1 MERNIRRGLRRIL
14 GEYRFPASAPQKGV
28 DAMVS
33 IVSRAT
39 RIVRLAAVAAVAAS
53 VGMSTGPAWA
63 DQPDADQSQRQ
74 VASGAMHWTI
84 NSHFLNALKMMMHGS
99 WSTSSGASWNGK
111 TFSFPASKGS
121 LSSTA
126 QRADV
131 KYSGTVHFTGVGGRM
146 DLTLADPEI
155 VVNNGDDHVI
165 MSVKSKTMV
174 GQLVDY
180 GRITFVDMTGSITQ
194 GQNDAAQVVGTNVK
208 LNSQAV
214 DAFAG
219 FYQAGKPMDDIDS
232 SLKLG
237 SQSSRPE
244 PTVAPKPSVKPKP
257 KVSPKP
263 SAKPKPKVS
272 PKLSAK
278 PKPTVAP
285 KPDQNTIMAPQS
297 DAATGAAAGE
307 APSTGAHKIIRKQV
321 CTVVPGAS
329 RATSP
334 TSIPAKVGK
343 GSMNWGVSTSFVNAL
358 KGPMQGKWTM
368 SGGASADGTRFN
380 FPFSG
385 GSYDRATKTGNLNF
399 SGGVH
404 FTGVH
409 GLLDL
414 SLSDPS
420 LSLKNGKGVMKLTLN
435 AGGMA
440 PFKGRVDFA
449 NVSVVPSGSGFSATS
464 VVLTGNGVQVW
475 NGFYKKGHSMD
486 NFSVSLGDKSDSASA
501 AKQNSASLVKKSSAS
516 PTKRECHDVL
526 VDAKTGQIISGS
538 NGSLPNTGV

>member
-1 MERNIRRGLRRIL
+1 
-14 GEYRFPASAPQKGV
+14 
-28 DAMVS
+28 MVS

-74 VASGAMHWTI
+74 VASGVMHWTI
-84 NSHFLNALKMMMHGS
+84 NSHFLNVLKMMMHGS
-99 WSTSSGASWNGK
+99 WSTSSGASWGDK
-111 TFSFPASKGS
+111 TFSFPASEGS
-121 LSSTA
+121 LSSTM
-126 QRADV
+126 QKADV
-131 KYSGTVHFTGVGGRM
+131 KYSGTVHFTGVDGRM
-146 DLTLADPEI
+146 DLTLSDPEI

-165 MSVKSKTMV
+165 MTVKSKTMA
-174 GQLVDY
+174 GESVDY

-194 GQNDAAQVVGTNVK
+194 GQNDVAQIAGTNVK

-232 SLKLG
+232 PLNLG
-237 SQSSRPE
+237 PQSSRPE
-244 PTVAPKPSVKPKP
+244 PTVAPKPSVT
-257 KVSPKP
+257 PKP
-263 SAKPKPKVS
+263 SV
-272 PKLSAK
+272 K
-278 PKPTVAP
+278 PKPTVAS

-307 APSTGAHKIIRKQV
+307 APSAGAHKIIRKQV

-334 TSIPAKVGK
+334 TSTPAKVGK

-404 FTGVH
+404 FTGMH

-414 SLSDPS
+414 ALSDPS

-449 NVSVVPSGSGFSATS
+449 NVSVVSSGSGFTATS

-486 NFSVSLGDKSDSASA
+486 NFSASLGDKSDSASA
-501 AKQNSASLVKKSSAS
+501 AKQDSASLVKKSAAS
-516 PTKRECHDVL
+516 PTNRECHDVL

>member
-14 GEYRFPASAPQKGV
+14 GEYRFPTPAPQKGV

-39 RIVRLAAVAAVAAS
+39 RVVRLAAVAAVAAS

-74 VASGAMHWTI
+74 VALGAMQWTI

-111 TFSFPASKGS
+111 AFSFPVSKGS

-126 QRADV
+126 QKADV
-131 KYSGTVHFTGVGGRM
+131 KYSGSVHFTGVGGRM

-174 GQLVDY
+174 GQSVDY

-263 SAKPKPKVS
+263 SAKPKP
-272 PKLSAK
+272 
-278 PKPTVAP
+278 TVAP
-285 KPDQNTIMAPQS
+285 KPDQSTIMAPQS
-297 DAATGAAAGE
+297 DAATEAAAGE
-307 APSTGAHKIIRKQV
+307 APSAGAHKIIRKQV

-334 TSIPAKVGK
+334 TSTPAKVGK

-385 GSYDRATKTGNLNF
+385 GNYDRATKTGNLNF

-449 NVSVVPSGSGFSATS
+449 NVSVVPSGSGFTATS

-501 AKQNSASLVKKSSAS
+501 AKQNSASLVKKSAAS

-538 NGSLPNTGV
+538 SGSLPNTGV

>member
-1 MERNIRRGLRRIL
+1 M
-14 GEYRFPASAPQKGV
+14 
-28 DAMVS
+28 
-33 IVSRAT
+33 
-39 RIVRLAAVAAVAAS
+39 
-53 VGMSTGPAWA
+53 
-63 DQPDADQSQRQ
+63 DQ
-74 VASGAMHWTI
+74 

-111 TFSFPASKGS
+111 AFSFPVSKGS

-126 QRADV
+126 QKADV
-131 KYSGTVHFTGVGGRM
+131 KYSGSVHFTGVGGRM

-174 GQLVDY
+174 GQSVDY

-237 SQSSRPE
+237 PQSSRPE

-257 KVSPKP
+257 RVSPKP
-263 SAKPKPKVS
+263 SAKPKS
-272 PKLSAK
+272 
-278 PKPTVAP
+278 TVAP
-285 KPDQNTIMAPQS
+285 KPDQSTIMAPQS
-297 DAATGAAAGE
+297 DAATEAAAGE
-307 APSTGAHKIIRKQV
+307 APSAGAHKIIRKQV

-334 TSIPAKVGK
+334 TSTPAKVGK
-343 GSMNWGVSTSFVNAL
+343 GSMNWGGGSTSFVNAL

-385 GSYDRATKTGNLNF
+385 GNYDRATKTGNLNF

-449 NVSVVPSGSGFSATS
+449 NVSVVPSGSGFTATS

-501 AKQNSASLVKKSSAS
+501 AKQNSASLVKKSAAS

-538 NGSLPNTGV
+538 SGSLPNTGV

>member
-1 MERNIRRGLRRIL
+1 M
-14 GEYRFPASAPQKGV
+14 Q
-28 DAMVS
+28 
-33 IVSRAT
+33 
-39 RIVRLAAVAAVAAS
+39 
-53 VGMSTGPAWA
+53 
-63 DQPDADQSQRQ
+63 
-74 VASGAMHWTI
+74 WTI

-111 TFSFPASKGS
+111 AFSFPVSKGS

-126 QRADV
+126 QKADV
-131 KYSGTVHFTGVGGRM
+131 KYSGSVHFTGVGGRM

-174 GQLVDY
+174 GQSVDY

-219 FYQAGKPMDDIDS
+219 FYRAGKPMDDIDS

-272 PKLSAK
+272 PKPSAK

-297 DAATGAAAGE
+297 DAATGAAAGGV
-307 APSTGAHKIIRKQV
+307 PSTGAHKIIRM
-321 CTVVPGAS
+321 TPNGGYDFLLI
-329 RATSP
+329 TSP
-334 TSIPAKVGK
+334 TETLHCQQDDSTIRGR
-343 GSMNWGVSTSFVNAL
+343 GSSSEAH
-358 KGPMQGKWTM
+358 
-368 SGGASADGTRFN
+368 R
-380 FPFSG
+380 
-385 GSYDRATKTGNLNF
+385 DRRCR
-399 SGGVH
+399 
-404 FTGVH
+404 
-409 GLLDL
+409 
-414 SLSDPS
+414 LSD
-420 LSLKNGKGVMKLTLN
+420 LTSRTRSH
-435 AGGMA
+435 A
-440 PFKGRVDFA
+440 
-449 NVSVVPSGSGFSATS
+449 FSES
-464 VVLTGNGVQVW
+464 HHGCCELGW
-475 NGFYKKGHSMD
+475 NY
-486 NFSVSLGDKSDSASA
+486 AS
-501 AKQNSASLVKKSSAS
+501 
-516 PTKRECHDVL
+516 CF
-526 VDAKTGQIISGS
+526 
-538 NGSLPNTGV
+538 

>member
-1 MERNIRRGLRRIL
+1 M
-14 GEYRFPASAPQKGV
+14 
-28 DAMVS
+28 
-33 IVSRAT
+33 
-39 RIVRLAAVAAVAAS
+39 
-53 VGMSTGPAWA
+53 
-63 DQPDADQSQRQ
+63 DQ
-74 VASGAMHWTI
+74 
-84 NSHFLNALKMMMHGS
+84 NSHFLNDLKMMMHGS

-111 TFSFPASKGS
+111 AFSFPVSKGS

-126 QRADV
+126 QKADV
-131 KYSGTVHFTGVGGRM
+131 KYSGSVHFTGVGGRM

-174 GQLVDY
+174 GQSVDY

-237 SQSSRPE
+237 PQSSRPE

-257 KVSPKP
+257 RVSPKP
-263 SAKPKPKVS
+263 
-272 PKLSAK
+272 SAK

-285 KPDQNTIMAPQS
+285 KPDQSTIMAPQS
-297 DAATGAAAGE
+297 DAATEAAAGE
-307 APSTGAHKIIRKQV
+307 APSAGAHKIIRKQV

-334 TSIPAKVGK
+334 TSTPAKVGK
-343 GSMNWGVSTSFVNAL
+343 GSMNWGGGSTSFVNAL

-385 GSYDRATKTGNLNF
+385 GNYDRATKTGNLNF

-449 NVSVVPSGSGFSATS
+449 NVSVVPSGSGLLRRLLF
-464 VVLTGNGVQVW
+464 
-475 NGFYKKGHSMD
+475 
-486 NFSVSLGDKSDSASA
+486 
-501 AKQNSASLVKKSSAS
+501 
-516 PTKRECHDVL
+516 
-526 VDAKTGQIISGS
+526 
-538 NGSLPNTGV
+538 

>member
-1 MERNIRRGLRRIL
+1 
-14 GEYRFPASAPQKGV
+14 
-28 DAMVS
+28 
-33 IVSRAT
+33 
-39 RIVRLAAVAAVAAS
+39 
-53 VGMSTGPAWA
+53 
-63 DQPDADQSQRQ
+63 
-74 VASGAMHWTI
+74 
-84 NSHFLNALKMMMHGS
+84 
-99 WSTSSGASWNGK
+99 
-111 TFSFPASKGS
+111 
-121 LSSTA
+121 
-126 QRADV
+126 
-131 KYSGTVHFTGVGGRM
+131 M

-174 GQLVDY
+174 GQSVDY

-219 FYQAGKPMDDIDS
+219 FYRAGKPMDDIDS

-237 SQSSRPE
+237 PQSSRPE
-244 PTVAPKPSVKPKP
+244 PTV
-257 KVSPKP
+257 
-263 SAKPKPKVS
+263 
-272 PKLSAK
+272 
-278 PKPTVAP
+278 TP
-285 KPDQNTIMAPQS
+285 KPDQSTIMAPQS
-297 DAATGAAAGE
+297 DAATEAAAGE
-307 APSTGAHKIIRKQV
+307 APSAGAHKIIRKQV

-334 TSIPAKVGK
+334 TSTPAKVGK

-368 SGGASADGTRFN
+368 LGGASADGTRFN

-385 GSYDRATKTGNLNF
+385 GNYDRATKTGNLNF

-449 NVSVVPSGSGFSATS
+449 NVSVVPSGSGFTATS

-501 AKQNSASLVKKSSAS
+501 AKQNSASLVKKSAAS